1 MKKLIPVNV
10 TSDGCAFTIV
20 ARYDGRASYLKSLMG
35 GGGFFPATGVLE
47 IITDEPETLQ
57 IQRLTGDE

>member
-20 ARYDGRASYLKSLMG
+20 SRYDGRASYLKSLMG
-35 GGGFFPATGVLE
+35 GVDFSPLRGSWKSSQMSQKHPKF
-47 IITDEPETLQ
+47 D
-57 IQRLTGDE
+57 D